1 MLEANTV
8 SDIGNYTE
16 IFDYIPEDEV
26 LNTLIL
32 SPIMKFF
39 YTFLPSFGIPG
50 NVFAIGVMLS
60 SSQMRTKPINIFM
73 IHQSIIDLLACVITI
88 ITEYTDNINLSNEFD
103 PMETLFCRVVLSAV
117 LMWIVI
123 HASGY
128 NLMFLTLE
136 RYWAIKQPLQY
147 DILKVKSRLPCIFF
161 TTWLLGILRVYMSF
175 RTSNLKFKI
184 GLLLTSSEL

>member
-1 MLEANTV
+1 MLEANTI
-8 SDIGNYTE
+8 SDVENYTE
-16 IFDYIPEDEV
+16 IFDYIYDDEV

-50 NVFAIGVMLS
+50 NVFAIGVILS

-73 IHQSIIDLLACVITI
+73 THQSIIDLLACVFTI
-88 ITEYTDNINLSNEFD
+88 ITEYTDNINLSNEYNLT
-103 PMETLFCRVVLSAV
+103 ETLFCRVFLSAG
-117 LMWIVI
+117 LMWSVI
-123 HASGY
+123 HTSGY

-161 TTWLLGILRVYMSF
+161 TTWLLGKSDKRCLID
-175 RTSNLKFKI
+175 
-184 GLLLTSSEL
+184 